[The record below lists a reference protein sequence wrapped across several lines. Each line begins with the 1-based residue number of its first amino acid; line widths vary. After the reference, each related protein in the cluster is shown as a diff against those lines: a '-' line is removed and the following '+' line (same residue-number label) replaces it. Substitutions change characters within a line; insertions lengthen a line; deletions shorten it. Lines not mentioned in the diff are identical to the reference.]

1 MRNSNKKK
9 ADILNF
15 LKYFFETVMTV
26 ILLFRIVIS
35 KTGYETVQ
43 TEKTLLTQCEVD
55 VHSIDT

>member
-1 MRNSNKKK
+1 MRNGNKKK
-9 ADILNF
+9 ANIINF
-15 LKYFFETVMTV
+15 LKYFFENVMTV

-35 KTGYETVQ
+35 KTGYETAQ